1 VKTILDASLADFY
14 SPPLANDQQF
24 VALAAAVDPILQQF
38 VADLGIAIIYANIG
52 NQPEWLL
59 DYIALY
65 CWSVDYY
72 ADTLPL
78 AQKIQLIEEVIYRKA
93 IKGTPFA
100 IRHYLGLAFGNATII
115 EWFQEPAYG
124 NPIGPHDTFRV
135 QIADSLVDPS
145 KVSNIVRLI
154 LAVKNARSY
163 FLGISSSSFAPV
175 PVLNTGIGF
184 ADYAIYATVTL
195 PVAVI

>member
-1 VKTILDASLADFY
+1 MKTILDASLADFY

-24 VALAAAVDPILQQF
+24 VALAAAVDPLLQQF
-38 VADLGIAIIYANIG
+38 VSDLGMCIIYANIG

-65 CWSVDYY
+65 CFSVDYY
-72 ADTLPL
+72 AITLPL
-78 AQKIQLIEEVIYRKA
+78 EQKIQLIDEVIYRKA

-100 IRHYLGLAFGNATII
+100 IRHYLSLAFGSATII
-115 EWFQEPAYG
+115 EWFQEPQYG
-124 NPIGPHDTFRV
+124 NPKGPPNTFRV
-135 QIADSLVDPS
+135 QIADHLVDPT
-145 KVSNIVRLI
+145 KVSSIVRLI

-184 ADYAIYATVTL
+184 ADYALYAMVTL